1 MLSLNYR
8 RRLLFFFETVRFV
21 KKLWQ
26 KKAIDLRLV
35 NSSYVSF
42 WWFDMNLIINR
53 FGGGLYSQ
61 VIEKMISTSNRNKKG
76 KKNIGT
82 IRAGHY
88 IICAWSL
95 ISELV

>member
-1 MLSLNYR
+1 
-8 RRLLFFFETVRFV
+8 
-21 KKLWQ
+21 
-26 KKAIDLRLV
+26 
-35 NSSYVSF
+35 
-42 WWFDMNLIINR
+42 MNLIINR
-53 FGGGLYSQ
+53 FGGGLYRQ
-61 VIEKMISTSNRNKKG
+61 GIEKMISTSNRNKKG